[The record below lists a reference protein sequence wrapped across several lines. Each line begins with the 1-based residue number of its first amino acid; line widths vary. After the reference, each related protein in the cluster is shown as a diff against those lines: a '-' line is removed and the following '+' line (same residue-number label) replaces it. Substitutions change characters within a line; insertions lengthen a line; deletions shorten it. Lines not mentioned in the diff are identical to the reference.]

1 MPQVFVKDPPAALG
15 GQVDFKAVFEAAGID
30 DEQAGRV
37 ARAQELLAS
46 LPGETPAPVRKQIV
60 EASLTAF
67 GVSIDKIIEGGVAE
81 IQALEGYIRTGAADT
96 QTLLAESA
104 ARIKKFEDE
113 IQRIR
118 TVMDQR
124 VQEQQAVTKACNE
137 QEAGHPADPGVL
149 RAGGGCARRAGRL
162 DTPGRGRG
170 PGRTCFSQGE
180 VTSMAGGGFFA
191 RLGNLW
197 RGFLSLWISD
207 VEKQHPEIAY
217 ENAINSMIAK
227 YTKLK
232 TATAAIIRR
241 REDIDTRNQKAR
253 SDLAEVQGQ
262 LAAALDTNQDDLAVV
277 LIQKKNALEKELAE
291 LRAELDLAQK
301 DADSAKS
308 SLITV
313 QSEIKKLKSER
324 DSMLAK
330 MQSAQARIKIQEQL
344 DGLSVD
350 AEVKALDNVR
360 EHIKTTI
367 AEANLGR
374 ELSESSLDS
383 RLDAL
388 RNQAGDVQARQQL
401 AEMKAKRA
409 AQQAAQG
416 QKTL

>member
-1 MPQVFVKDPPAALG
+1 
-15 GQVDFKAVFEAAGID
+15 
-30 DEQAGRV
+30 
-37 ARAQELLAS
+37 
-46 LPGETPAPVRKQIV
+46 
-60 EASLTAF
+60 
-67 GVSIDKIIEGGVAE
+67 
-81 IQALEGYIRTGAADT
+81 
-96 QTLLAESA
+96 
-104 ARIKKFEDE
+104 
-113 IQRIR
+113 
-118 TVMDQR
+118 
-124 VQEQQAVTKACNE
+124 
-137 QEAGHPADPGVL
+137 
-149 RAGGGCARRAGRL
+149 
-162 DTPGRGRG
+162 
-170 PGRTCFSQGE
+170 
-180 VTSMAGGGFFA
+180 MAGGGIFA

-227 YTKLK
+227 FAKLK

-277 LIQKKNALEKELAE
+277 LIQKQSALEKELVE

-313 QSEIKKLKSER
+313 QSEIKKLKAER

-360 EHIKTTI
+360 DHIKTTI

-374 ELSESSLDS
+374 ELSESSLDT
-383 RLDAL
+383 RLEAL

-409 AQQAAQG
+409 AQQASQG

>member
-1 MPQVFVKDPPAALG
+1 
-15 GQVDFKAVFEAAGID
+15 
-30 DEQAGRV
+30 
-37 ARAQELLAS
+37 
-46 LPGETPAPVRKQIV
+46 
-60 EASLTAF
+60 
-67 GVSIDKIIEGGVAE
+67 
-81 IQALEGYIRTGAADT
+81 
-96 QTLLAESA
+96 
-104 ARIKKFEDE
+104 
-113 IQRIR
+113 
-118 TVMDQR
+118 
-124 VQEQQAVTKACNE
+124 
-137 QEAGHPADPGVL
+137 
-149 RAGGGCARRAGRL
+149 
-162 DTPGRGRG
+162 
-170 PGRTCFSQGE
+170 
-180 VTSMAGGGFFA
+180 MAGGGFFA

-241 REDIDTRNQKAR
+241 REDIDARNGKAR

-291 LRAELDLAQK
+291 LRDELDLAQK

-313 QSEIKKLKSER
+313 QSEIKKLKAER

-330 MQSAQARIKIQEQL
+330 MHSAQARIKIQEQL

-360 EHIKTTI
+360 DHIKTTI

-374 ELSESSLDS
+374 ELSESSLDT
-383 RLDAL
+383 RLEAL

-409 AQQAAQG
+409 AQQASQG